1 MSTKQVSNWS
11 IRGLERRAH
20 ALHRVEAEGESQWT
34 PLLAFLGVTAFI
46 FVLLVVLLG
55 AALAAYYLA

>member
-1 MSTKQVSNWS
+1 MAQDHVSNWS

-34 PLLAFLGVTAFI
+34 PLLAFIGVSAFI
-46 FVLLVVLLG
+46 FVLLVVLLAG
-55 AALAAYYLA
+55 ALAAYYLA